1 VKTPRKAIA
10 ALVAATLLGALWVP
24 SAFSALARVKTAA
37 LARREVFAVLI
48 RANEFLSEVKDAETG
63 ERGFL
68 LTGDE
73 TFLAPWVASR
83 DTASEHLRQ
92 LRAAAQSGVAIEH
105 LDAVRP
111 LLEAKL
117 ADLTASIELR
127 RHGDMGSVVARVSKA
142 DGNRLMDA
150 IRVEMRGV
158 LQAETENLAREEAA
172 FGASLRRLMLLMG
185 LGSLTT
191 LLSALAFAYWIRR
204 EGRHRILLRS
214 LEVENVALI
223 AASRQKSEFLA
234 TMSHELRT
242 PLNAIIG
249 FSEVLHDGLAGSLA
263 DRQRE
268 FVGTI
273 LGSGRHLLSLINDI
287 LDLAKVEA
295 GQMTIDLEPVLVPS
309 LLANSL
315 IIVKEKAAS
324 RRIRLEVD
332 AADDIG
338 VIHADARKLKQILYN
353 LLSNAV
359 KFTPDGGRVTLHARR
374 VPRSAVGRRSG
385 AWMSR
390 SLPLADS
397 DFAEFLELGVTD
409 DGIGIATE
417 GLERLFTPFGQI
429 DGRLSRAFQGT
440 GLGLSLVREFAA
452 LHGGSVAVESAAGEG
467 SRFVVWL
474 PLRAAEGTSE
484 TGERP

>member
-1 VKTPRKAIA
+1 
-10 ALVAATLLGALWVP
+10 
-24 SAFSALARVKTAA
+24 
-37 LARREVFAVLI
+37 
-48 RANEFLSEVKDAETG
+48 
-63 ERGFL
+63 
-68 LTGDE
+68 
-73 TFLAPWVASR
+73 
-83 DTASEHLRQ
+83 
-92 LRAAAQSGVAIEH
+92 
-105 LDAVRP
+105 
-111 LLEAKL
+111 
-117 ADLTASIELR
+117 
-127 RHGDMGSVVARVSKA
+127 
-142 DGNRLMDA
+142 
-150 IRVEMRGV
+150 MRGV